1 MKRRHFILAC
11 AAWQLAAAT
20 AAHAHAPDVWP
31 SKPVRIIHGFAAGG
45 PIDNLARLLAAQFQ
59 ERFGQPAIVEARPGA
74 GGTIAARYVAR
85 SAPDGYTLFL
95 MASGHATAPEL
106 YKSLAY
112 DPIKDFAVISMVARS
127 PYAII
132 ANPKAG
138 YDTMGH
144 LLDAARRQPGKID
157 YGTGG
162 NGTGMHLAAALLQ
175 AKTGVRL
182 SHVAYK
188 GGSATALAVVGG
200 EVPLIFTS
208 LAGMSAYVDSGKVKV
223 LAVTTRERFRLYPKV
238 PTIAETVLPGFDVT
252 AWYALAG
259 PRGLRPDVMARLGEM
274 VRVTLQRDDVAESLR
289 MQAAEP
295 WYTSHEAAQRFVAEE
310 VRLWRKVIQ
319 DEGLAEMN

>member
-1 MKRRHFILAC
+1 MKRRHLILAF
-11 AAWQLAAAT
+11 AAWQLAPAFANGQAT
-20 AAHAHAPDVWP
+20 DAWP

-45 PIDNLARLLAAQFQ
+45 PIDSFARLLAAQFQ
-59 ERFGQPAIVEARPGA
+59 QRFGQPAIVEARPGA

-95 MASGHATAPEL
+95 MASGHATAPGL

-112 DPIKDFAVISMVARS
+112 DPVKDFAVISMVARS

-138 YDTMGH
+138 YDTMGQ
-144 LLDAARRQPGKID
+144 LFNAARQHPGKID

-208 LAGMSAYVDSGKVKV
+208 LAGMSPYVESGKVKV
-223 LAVTTRERFRLYPKV
+223 LAVTTRERFRLYPEV

-252 AWYALAG
+252 AWYALAA
-259 PRGLRPDVMARLGEM
+259 PKGLRPDVMAKVGEM
-274 VRVTLQRDDVAESLR
+274 VRVTLQRGDVAESLR

-295 WYTSHEAAQRFVAEE
+295 WHTSHDTAQRFITEE
-310 VRLWRKVIQ
+310 VAQWSKVIR
-319 DEGLAEMN
+319 EEKLAELN

>member
-1 MKRRHFILAC
+1 MKRRHLILAF
-11 AAWQLAAAT
+11 AAWQLAAAS
-20 AAHAHAPDVWP
+20 AHGQARDPWP
-31 SKPVRIIHGFAAGG
+31 GKPVRIIHGFAAGG
-45 PIDNLARLLAAQFQ
+45 PIDSLARLLAAQFQ

-85 SAPDGYTLFL
+85 STPDGYTLYL
-95 MASGHATAPEL
+95 MASGHATAPGL

-112 DPIKDFAVISMVARS
+112 DPVSDFAVISMVARS

-138 YDTMGH
+138 YDTMGQ
-144 LLDAARRQPGKID
+144 LFNAARQQPGKID

-175 AKTGVRL
+175 ARTGVRL

-208 LAGMSAYVDSGKVKV
+208 LAGMSPFVDSGKVKV

-238 PTIAETVLPGFDVT
+238 PTIAETVLPGFDVM
-252 AWYALAG
+252 AWYALAA
-259 PRGLRPDVMARLGEM
+259 PKGLRPDVMARLGDM
-274 VRVTLQRDDVAESLR
+274 VRVTLQRADVAESLR
-289 MQAAEP
+289 LQAAEP
-295 WYTSHEAAQRFVAEE
+295 WYTSHDVAQRFVAEE
-310 VRLWRKVIQ
+310 VSLWRKVIR